1 MDDGESRH
9 AVEVWAVVFG
19 MSDGVEDM
27 AVIVH
32 VGDGVF
38 RDSWGNE
45 WCKIKIRVVVEM
57 VVNFFVVVVVVL
69 VVVVVCKD
77 RRQYE

>member
-1 MDDGESRH
+1 M
-9 AVEVWAVVFG
+9 
-19 MSDGVEDM
+19 
-27 AVIVH
+27 
-32 VGDGVF
+32 GDGVF

-57 VVNFFVVVVVVL
+57 VVNFFVVVVVAVVVVL

-77 RRQYE
+77 RRHYE

>member
-1 MDDGESRH
+1 M
-9 AVEVWAVVFG
+9 
-19 MSDGVEDM
+19 
-27 AVIVH
+27 
-32 VGDGVF
+32 GDGVF